1 MKVILLSDVKGT
13 GKKDQILEVSDG
25 YARNFLLPR
34 KLAREATNEA
44 LNAIDTAKRAAKHRD
59 DVKREQAEQQAR
71 ELKGKVVIV
80 KMRAGE
86 NGKLYGSVTN
96 ELIADAMLA
105 QHGVEVDKR
114 RIEPEECG
122 WRPRSVSITPRK
134 ASFVRPCASRCW
146 VASTMALTLSIR
158 T

>member
-96 ELIADAMLA
+96 ELIADAVLR

-114 RIEPEECG
+114 KIELEEPVKAVG
-122 WRPRSVSITPRK
+122 QVLATVRLAAGVSTRMI
-134 ASFVRPCASRCW
+134 VNI
-146 VASTMALTLSIR
+146 VAEEK
-158 T
+158 